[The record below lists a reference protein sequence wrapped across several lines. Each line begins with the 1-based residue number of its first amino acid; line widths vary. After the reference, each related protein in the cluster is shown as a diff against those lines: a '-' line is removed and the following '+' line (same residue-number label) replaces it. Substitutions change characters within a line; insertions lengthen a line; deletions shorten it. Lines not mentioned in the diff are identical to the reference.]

1 MRKVRRGDRT
11 VEITAPDISAWR
23 DHTPVV
29 VDDVVSSG
37 QTMIA
42 TVRRLV
48 EAGLASPV
56 CLAVHALFPP
66 ETAAALRAAGASGI
80 VTTNT
85 INHPASA
92 IDIVPLLVPAVADLA
107 GALTP

>member
-1 MRKVRRGDRT
+1 
-11 VEITAPDISAWR
+11 
-23 DHTPVV
+23 
-29 VDDVVSSG
+29 
-37 QTMIA
+37 
-42 TVRRLV
+42 
-48 EAGLASPV
+48 V